1 MAVAFSS
8 WNVYLA
14 PFIYFDKIHRDEML
28 EEDGY
33 EVNYSTKYAKTKKIK
48 MKYNKRDMYDI
59 KQSVQNLI
67 FALNSN
73 SRLGSE
79 PVFSNFTLDFKVMK
93 PMQQQPIIIAGKE
106 HDFFT
111 YGEFQE
117 EANILIDVFAELML
131 KGDGIGKMH
140 AYPVPTFNIGKN
152 MDYEEPMY
160 QKVFEMAAKDGTP
173 YFGNFVNST
182 LDEEDIKSMAIL
194 ASQTVIYKKEDGR
207 ISSNEIRNL
216 VKIWNESKN
225 QKPKYKIL
233 MNGEF
238 IDIIDMFK
246 VPYENYDKYVKF
258 TLDNNYQQLFS
269 VDHETMI
276 LRNEKFVEE
285 RSQNVTVNDSFL
297 ISLKGFEG
305 NVGNFQTGQII
316 GYYLGDGWKTNNDTS
331 IVFAININKI
341 EVKENIKK
349 YFEDFGCE
357 VIIKEQTDVSIF
369 KITVLGKQACKLI
382 ENFIDGNSAKT
393 KRIKCSVWNTT
404 MEFRNGILDGLL
416 KTDGH
421 IERKILT
428 HTTNK
433 ELTDDLITLA
443 NSVGKILKFRINDKN
458 TRYFKKDKSDLET
471 FTSYELKF
479 IDNFKKYIYEGNEY
493 AIIPIK
499 SVDLISSKKA
509 KNVYNFTVNTKDHL
523 YELPNGIITHQCC
536 RLQLDKRELRKKMG
550 GLFGAGEKTGSIGVF
565 TINLPAIG
573 FRNKG
578 KEKMH
583 FFEDLKEKML
593 IGKKQLIIKKHTIVK
608 EFEKG
613 LYPALKEYLDNFNTM
628 FMTIGFVGAHEMCKN
643 YLDKGI
649 ETTEGRD
656 FTIEVVNFMKEQI
669 ADFQEETGELFNLEY
684 TPAESAAYR
693 MAKCDRHRYGSQIAQ
708 AGINNKYYT
717 NSTHLPVNIDWT
729 YKQIYEHQ
737 NGLLDLATGG

>member
-33 EVNYSTKYAKTKKIK
+33 EVDYSTKYAKTKKIK

-93 PMQQQPIIIAGKE
+93 PMQQQPIIIAGKD

-117 EANILIDVFAELML
+117 EANILINVFAELML
-131 KGDGIGKMH
+131 NGDGIGKMH
-140 AYPVPTFNIGKN
+140 AYPVPTFNIGKS

-182 LDEEDIKSMAIL
+182 LDEDDIKAM
-194 ASQTVIYKKEDGR
+194 
-207 ISSNEIRNL
+207 
-216 VKIWNESKN
+216 
-225 QKPKYKIL
+225 
-233 MNGEF
+233 
-238 IDIIDMFK
+238 
-246 VPYENYDKYVKF
+246 
-258 TLDNNYQQLFS
+258 
-269 VDHETMI
+269 
-276 LRNEKFVEE
+276 
-285 RSQNVTVNDSFL
+285 
-297 ISLKGFEG
+297 
-305 NVGNFQTGQII
+305 
-316 GYYLGDGWKTNNDTS
+316 
-331 IVFAININKI
+331 
-341 EVKENIKK
+341 
-349 YFEDFGCE
+349 
-357 VIIKEQTDVSIF
+357 
-369 KITVLGKQACKLI
+369 
-382 ENFIDGNSAKT
+382 
-393 KRIKCSVWNTT
+393 
-404 MEFRNGILDGLL
+404 
-416 KTDGH
+416 
-421 IERKILT
+421 
-428 HTTNK
+428 
-433 ELTDDLITLA
+433 
-443 NSVGKILKFRINDKN
+443 
-458 TRYFKKDKSDLET
+458 
-471 FTSYELKF
+471 
-479 IDNFKKYIYEGNEY
+479 
-493 AIIPIK
+493 
-499 SVDLISSKKA
+499 
-509 KNVYNFTVNTKDHL
+509 
-523 YELPNGIITHQCC
+523 CC

-628 FMTIGFVGAHEMCKN
+628 FMTIGFVGAHEMCRN

-656 FTIEVVNFMKEQI
+656 FTIEIVNFMKEQI

-717 NSTHLPVNIDWT
+717 NSTHLPVNIEWT
-729 YKQIYEHQ
+729 YKQVYEHQ
-737 NGLLDLATGG
+737 NGLLDLATGGSVYHNYMKESTTPEMVKHFLKVSFENYKIPYISFSPLFSICEEHGFLKGLQKQCPNCNSKTTFYQRVTGYIREVENFNEGKLEEFKERYQKDLSDIGEKAE